1 MSNSNQSLH
10 LIKYLFLLLWKMRML
25 NCLASSVGTIKH
37 NCALYR
43 NQMCNR
49 CASLKIEWTTNEW
62 LKKRRRNLWSIFF
75 PFLLLLLLISIVL
88 HVLNGLLPP
97 SSSSSSLPPHSVH
110 IIRHEYSIALLL
122 IHLHNA
128 RMIVGVYTVQF
139 KSQLNSIA
147 MLFLFVNNG
156 TDCVIH
162 TRFATLFLYSAVT
175 KWKCRI
181 FSLSLSL
188 S

>member
-1 MSNSNQSLH
+1 
-10 LIKYLFLLLWKMRML
+10 
-25 NCLASSVGTIKH
+25 
-37 NCALYR
+37 
-43 NQMCNR
+43 MCFVKNWMNY
-49 CASLKIEWTTNEW
+49 KWMVE
-62 LKKRRRNLWSIFF
+62 KKEEEICDQCFF
-75 PFLLLLLLISIVL
+75 PFLLLLLLLISIVL